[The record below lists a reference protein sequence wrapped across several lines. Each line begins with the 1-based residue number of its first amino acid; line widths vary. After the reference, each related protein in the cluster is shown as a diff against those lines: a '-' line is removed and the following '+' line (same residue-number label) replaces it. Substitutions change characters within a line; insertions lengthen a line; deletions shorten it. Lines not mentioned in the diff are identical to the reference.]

1 MIETAIDPRHPRRLE
16 KKANIVAGSS
26 SFPANA
32 AVLNVRERKFV
43 SRKRIAQDELIRH
56 DHTETRLEIP

>member
-26 SFPANA
+26 SLPASP
-32 AVLNVRERKFV
+32 AVFNVRERKFV
-43 SRKRIAQDELIRH
+43 SRQQIAQGELVARAS
-56 DHTETRLEIP
+56 

>member
-16 KKANIVAGSS
+16 KNANIGAGSS
-26 SFPANA
+26 SFSASA

-43 SRKRIAQDELIRH
+43 SRKQIAQGQLIARAS
-56 DHTETRLEIP
+56 